1 MQRPGG
7 RSARAQDAVQ
17 KALFELLNERP
28 WEELSVPLVAERSGV
43 HAATVYRRWG
53 TMSGLLND
61 LVISRLTDVG
71 KLPDTGS
78 LHDDL
83 YRYAGQVAAHLEE
96 AVVPLVL
103 RAAILEIHPHE
114 PRRPAAAFV
123 EREHQL
129 QAMLDRG
136 AERGETTPTLSEL
149 LEMVV
154 APLYF
159 HAIFTTPLPPSEAG
173 RLVDRLVAVVADR
186 ESDATTADATS
197 GSA

>member
-43 HAATVYRRWG
+43 HAATIYRRWG
-53 TMSGLLND
+53 TMGGLLND

-83 YRYAGQVAAHLEE
+83 HRYARQVAAHLEE

-103 RAAILEIHPHE
+103 RAAILEIRPHE

-149 LEMVV
+149 LETVV

-159 HAIFTTPLPPSEAG
+159 HAIFTTPLPASEAG
-173 RLVDRLVAVVADR
+173 RLVDRLMAVVAHR
-186 ESDATTADATS
+186 EAGTTTAATTGGPA
-197 GSA
+197 